1 MSSTQT
7 SSAAVATAPPTPAS
21 RARHYLRSFG
31 VVWVTLLLFLGLS
44 LQTDNFLSPD
54 NLRNILDQQSTV
66 LIVAAFATL
75 VLIAGGFD
83 VSLSAIYVLSPLVAL
98 RVGNATGSIT
108 LTLLSGVATGLLC
121 GVVNGV
127 VVTKARINSFIATL
141 ATSFIFFGL
150 AYLVSDSTILR
161 PDDLAVREIAS
172 TRILGLTS
180 ATWLAVV
187 AVAIAWVVLDRSR
200 FGRYVFAAGGNP
212 EAARLAG
219 VPVERVQAMTF
230 ALAGLAA
237 GLAGTL
243 NAARTL
249 TAQAADDFTL
259 VFGVIA
265 AIVVG
270 GTSIA
275 GGAGAVWRSV
285 VGVFF
290 IAFLVNGFNL
300 NGVDPIY
307 QRIIQGAVIL
317 AAVGID
323 AWSRSRRT

>member
-1 MSSTQT
+1 MTTQT
-7 SSAAVATAPPTPAS
+7 DSVQAEES
-21 RARHYLRSFG
+21 RAARPGPGHYLRTFG
-31 VVWVTLLLFLGLS
+31 VVWVTLIVFLGLS
-44 LQTDNFLSPD
+44 LQTANFLGAD

-75 VLIAGGFD
+75 VVIAGGFD
-83 VSLSAIYVLSPLVAL
+83 VSLSAIFVLSPLVAL
-98 RVGNATGSIT
+98 RVENATGSMT
-108 LTLLSGVATGLLC
+108 LTVVAGVLTGLVC
-121 GVVNGV
+121 GIVNGV
-127 VVTKARINSFIATL
+127 VVTVFRINSFIATL
-141 ATSFIFFGL
+141 ATSFIFFGG
-150 AYLVSDSTILR
+150 AYLVSSSSILR
-161 PDDLAVREIAS
+161 PENMAIRDLAA
-172 TRILGLTS
+172 TRVFGLTT
-180 ATWLAVV
+180 ATWLAAV
-187 AVAIAWVVLDRSR
+187 AVVIAAVLLERCR

-219 VPVERVQAMTF
+219 VPVARVQAMTF

-243 NAARTL
+243 NAAKTL

-290 IAFLVNGFNL
+290 IALLVNGFNL

-317 AAVGID
+317 AAVGVD
-323 AWSRSRRT
+323 SWSRSRRT